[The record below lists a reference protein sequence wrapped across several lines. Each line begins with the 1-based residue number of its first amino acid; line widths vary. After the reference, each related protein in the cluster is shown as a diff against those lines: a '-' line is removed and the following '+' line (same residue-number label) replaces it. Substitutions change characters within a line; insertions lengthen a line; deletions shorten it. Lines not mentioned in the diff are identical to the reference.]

1 MKNTTKT
8 TVILKVLDME
18 LKALI
23 QEDLNQFK
31 AARSNQKQQQ
41 VTQAA

>member
-1 MKNTTKT
+1 M
-8 TVILKVLDME
+8 LKVLDME

-23 QEDLNQFK
+23 QADLDRFK
-31 AARSNQKQQQ
+31 AVRSNQKQQQ